1 LSWND
6 ACRDQVRLVGEIRM
20 NLNISDVLQ
29 KAYEKRKKAL
39 MEEFEALS
47 EQITRVLSAGDK
59 IRIERELKKIKEE
72 MHLVDKLLREV
83 NMGPE
88 FEQEFSTV
96 HLM

>member
-1 LSWND
+1 
-6 ACRDQVRLVGEIRM
+6 M